1 MKYKIKRGDEVVV
14 IAGAHKGQRG
24 KVLEVMRDNE
34 RVVVEGVN
42 MVKRH
47 RKPTK
52 QDDPDAGIVEREGS
66 IHYSNIMKADRF
78 DGRQSA

>member
-24 KVLEVMRDNE
+24 KVLEVLREQE
-34 RVVVEGVN
+34 RVVIEGVN

-47 RKPTK
+47 RKATK
-52 QDDPDAGIVEREGS
+52 ENDPDAGIVEREGS
-66 IHYSNIMKADRF
+66 VHYSNVMKADRY
-78 DGRQSA
+78 DSRKSA